1 MYFKKR
7 NVVNILFI
15 LSAFFYINQ
24 ANSADFKSENVYLV
38 EKNSIILAERNL
50 PESRLLTDKKLK
62 TNRSKQE
69 QEIQNNKQKQEQ
81 EQEIQNNKQKQEQ
94 EQEIQN
100 NKQKQE
106 IQNKIESPLTTITIK
121 YLPNKEKPDTKELN
135 ILEEAIPKFSNLN
148 SLTIKGY
155 AEKRDGDSSSKVRR
169 LSLKRALFLRELFLM
184 NSFESKKIYV
194 RAMGYDSNILGNKD
208 IVIISI
214 K

>member
-1 MYFKKR
+1 MYLQKR

-15 LSAFFYINQ
+15 LITFFYINQ
-24 ANSADFKSENVYLV
+24 VKSADFKSENVYLV
-38 EKNSIILAERNL
+38 EKKLIILAERKL
-50 PESRLLTDKKLK
+50 PKSRLLTDKKLK

-81 EQEIQNNKQKQEQ
+81 EQEIQN
-94 EQEIQN
+94 
-100 NKQKQE
+100 
-106 IQNKIESPLTTITIK
+106 KIENLLTTITIK

-135 ILEEAIPKFSNLN
+135 ILEEAISKFSNLN

-155 AEKRDGDSSSKVRR
+155 AEKRSGDSSSKVRR
-169 LSLKRALFLRELFLM
+169 LSLKRALFLRELFLK

-194 RAMGYDSNILGNKD
+194 RAMGYDINISGNKD
-208 IVIISI
+208 IVIIST